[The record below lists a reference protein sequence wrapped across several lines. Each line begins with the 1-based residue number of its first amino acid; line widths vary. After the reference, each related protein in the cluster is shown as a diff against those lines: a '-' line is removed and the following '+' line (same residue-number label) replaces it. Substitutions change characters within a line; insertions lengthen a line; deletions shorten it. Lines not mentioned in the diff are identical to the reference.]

1 MAVIG
6 PILGAFGKTKTVQ
19 QQYNEGV
26 GKAIT
31 GAASAAQSNRALS
44 DADLARYATASQ
56 QAAGRVE
63 GLLGQDNATLG
74 ALIARAGNYDPMAAY
89 RGIGD
94 YQTGVLDR
102 VSRSLA
108 NQGRASQNLNAA
120 RLGYGGR
127 QSSYTQNALV
137 DRLSQNLAPAYAS
150 VLSNIGRDT
159 QVLSGQG
166 IANMANAANL
176 ISQRQNAQGA
186 AANYYLNPA
195 LARSQLSMEEAQNLG
210 LLGQAAKGNTAGFRQ
225 EKDFVG
231 RLAEG
236 IGEAEG
242 TILDTAMGVLS
253 MYSGGGMG
261 GLMGGGGGGSPG
273 AKSAQRQ
280 VAPTFTPTYSP
291 PVDFGSSGGYAQGGL
306 KWPSSTPSYGPMAG
320 GYQYGP
326 APKIDYY
333 SPQLQAMF
341 GYRPGL

>member
-1 MAVIG
+1 M
-6 PILGAFGKTKTVQ
+6 
-19 QQYNEGV
+19 
-26 GKAIT
+26 
-31 GAASAAQSNRALS
+31 
-44 DADLARYATASQ
+44 
-56 QAAGRVE
+56 E

-176 ISQRQNAQGA
+176 IAQRQNAQGA

-195 LARSQLSMEEAQNLG
+195 LARSQLAMEEAQNLG

-236 IGEAEG
+236 LSEAEN
-242 TILDTAMGVLS
+242 TVLDTAMGVLS

-261 GLMGGGGGGSPG
+261 GMMGGGS
-273 AKSAQRQ
+273 KSGPKQA
-280 VAPTFTPTYSP
+280 APTFTPTYSP
-291 PVDFGSSGGYAQGGL
+291 PVDFGSSGGYYGGGFGYSQPSGGGTLASYAQQPVNLGGGGYLQGGI
-306 KWPSSTPSYGPMAG
+306 
-320 GYQYGP
+320 GYQ
-326 APKIDYY
+326 
-333 SPQLQAMF
+333 
-341 GYRPGL
+341 YRPGL

>member
-1 MAVIG
+1 MAGVVG

-31 GAASAAQSNRALS
+31 GAANAAQSNRALS

-127 QSSYTQNALV
+127 QSSYTQNAMI
-137 DRLSQNLAPAYAS
+137 DRLSGNLAPAYAS
-150 VLSNIGRDT
+150 VLGNIGRDT
-159 QVLSGQG
+159 QILSGQG
-166 IANMANAANL
+166 IANMSNAANL

-231 RLAEG
+231 RFAEG
-236 IGEAEG
+236 LGEAEN

-253 MYSGGGMG
+253 MYSGGGM
-261 GLMGGGGGGSPG
+261 MGGGGGGNPG
-273 AKSAQRQ
+273 AKSTQRQ
-280 VAPTFTPTYSP
+280 AAPTYMPTYSP
-291 PVDFGSSGGYAQGGL
+291 PVDFGSSGGYYGGGFGYSQPSGGGGALASYAQQPVNLGGGGYLQGGI
-306 KWPSSTPSYGPMAG
+306 
-320 GYQYGP
+320 GYQY
-326 APKIDYY
+326 
-333 SPQLQAMF
+333 
-341 GYRPGL
+341 RPGF

>member
-1 MAVIG
+1 
-6 PILGAFGKTKTVQ
+6 
-19 QQYNEGV
+19 
-26 GKAIT
+26 
-31 GAASAAQSNRALS
+31 
-44 DADLARYATASQ
+44 
-56 QAAGRVE
+56 
-63 GLLGQDNATLG
+63 
-74 ALIARAGNYDPMAAY
+74 MAAY

-127 QSSYTQNALV
+127 QSSYTQNAMI
-137 DRLSQNLAPAYAS
+137 DRLSGNLAPAYAS
-150 VLSNIGRDT
+150 VLGNIGRDT

-166 IANMANAANL
+166 IANMSNAANL

-231 RLAEG
+231 RFAEG
-236 IGEAEG
+236 LGEAEG

-261 GLMGGGGGGSPG
+261 GIMGGGGGGGGS
-273 AKSAQRQ
+273 KSGPKQA
-280 VAPTFTPTYSP
+280 APTFTPTYSP
-291 PVDFGSSGGYAQGGL
+291 PVDFGSSGGYYGGGFGYSQ
-306 KWPSSTPSYGPMAG
+306 PSGGTLSSYGGQQQFPATG
-320 GYQYGP
+320 GYLNGGIGYQ
-326 APKIDYY
+326 
-333 SPQLQAMF
+333 
-341 GYRPGL
+341 YRPGL